1 MDDGDNKSD
10 MTKMDIEK
18 GKKPMRQKNRLT
30 VGAVFLLLIV
40 NIIVSTTIVSLYDR
54 YFARRI
60 AFVDI
65 RGYMLDRK
73 QLFLAGS
80 ITEKQFTESVDKIE
94 KALLKTDKRTVVLL
108 GDSVVRNAE
117 KINIDN

>member
-1 MDDGDNKSD
+1 MDDGDNKPD
-10 MTKMDIEK
+10 LTKMNIEK
-18 GKKPMRQKNRLT
+18 GQKTMSEKSKLT
-30 VGAVFLLLIV
+30 VGAVILLLIV
-40 NIIVSTTIVSLYDR
+40 NIIVSIITVSLYDR
-54 YFARRI
+54 YFARRV
-60 AFVDI
+60 AFIDI

-73 QLFLAGS
+73 KLFLAGS
-80 ITEKQFTESVDKIE
+80 ITEKQFTESVDEIE

>member
-1 MDDGDNKSD
+1 MMNL
-10 MTKMDIEK
+10 EK
-18 GKKPMRQKNRLT
+18 GQKTMREKSKLT
-30 VGAVFLLLIV
+30 VGAVILLLIV
-40 NIIVSTTIVSLYDR
+40 NIIVSIITVSLYDR
-54 YFARRI
+54 YFARRV
-60 AFVDI
+60 AFIDI

-73 QLFLAGS
+73 KLFLAGS
-80 ITEKQFTESVDKIE
+80 ITEKQFTESVDEIE

>member
-1 MDDGDNKSD
+1 MDDGDNKPD
-10 MTKMDIEK
+10 LTKMNIEK
-18 GKKPMRQKNRLT
+18 GQKTMREKSKLT
-30 VGAVFLLLIV
+30 VGAVILLLIV
-40 NIIVSTTIVSLYDR
+40 NIIVSIITVSLYDR

-60 AFVDI
+60 AFIDI

-108 GDSVVRNAE
+108 GDAVVRNAE

>member
-1 MDDGDNKSD
+1 MDDGDNKPD
-10 MTKMDIEK
+10 VTKMNIEK
-18 GKKPMRQKNRLT
+18 GQKPMHQKNKLT
-30 VGAVFLLLIV
+30 VGAVILLLIV
-40 NIIVSTTIVSLYDR
+40 NIIVSIITVSLYDR

-60 AFVDI
+60 AFIDI

-108 GDSVVRNAE
+108 GDAVVRNAE

>member
-1 MDDGDNKSD
+1 MDDGDNKPD
-10 MTKMDIEK
+10 VPKMNIEK
-18 GKKPMRQKNRLT
+18 GKKTMREKSKLT
-30 VGAVFLLLIV
+30 VGAVILFLIV
-40 NIIVSTTIVSLYDR
+40 NIIVSIATVSLYDR

-60 AFVDI
+60 AFIDI

-73 QLFLAGS
+73 KLFLAGS
-80 ITEKQFTESVDKIE
+80 ITEKQFTESVDEIE

>member
-10 MTKMDIEK
+10 MTKMNIEK
-18 GKKPMRQKNRLT
+18 DQKPMREKNKFK
-30 VGAVFLLLIV
+30 VGTIMLLLIV
-40 NIIVSTTIVSLYDR
+40 NIIVSIITVSLYDR
-54 YFARRI
+54 YFARRV
-60 AFVDI
+60 AFIDI

-73 QLFLAGS
+73 KLFLAGS
-80 ITEKQFTESVDKIE
+80 ITEKQFTESVDEIE

>member
-1 MDDGDNKSD
+1 MDDGDNRPD
-10 MTKMDIEK
+10 VTKMKIEK
-18 GKKPMRQKNRLT
+18 SQKPTHQKNKLT
-30 VGAVFLLLIV
+30 VGAVILFLIV
-40 NIIVSTTIVSLYDR
+40 NIIVSTTIVSLYDW

-80 ITEKQFTESVDKIE
+80 ITEK
-94 KALLKTDKRTVVLL
+94 
-108 GDSVVRNAE
+108 
-117 KINIDN
+117 

>member
-1 MDDGDNKSD
+1 MDDGDNRPD
-10 MTKMDIEK
+10 DTKTNIEK
-18 GKKPMRQKNRLT
+18 GQKPTHQKNKLT
-30 VGAVFLLLIV
+30 VGAVILLLIV
-40 NIIVSTTIVSLYDR
+40 NIIISIITVSLYDS

-108 GDSVVRNAE
+108 GDAVVRNAE

>member
-1 MDDGDNKSD
+1 MDDGDNKPD
-10 MTKMDIEK
+10 MTKMNIEK
-18 GKKPMRQKNRLT
+18 GQKPMREKSKLT
-30 VGAVFLLLIV
+30 VGAVILLLIV
-40 NIIVSTTIVSLYDR
+40 NIIVSIITVSLYDR
-54 YFARRI
+54 YFARRV
-60 AFVDI
+60 AFIDI

-108 GDSVVRNAE
+108 GDAVVRNAE